1 MKDCQILVKT
11 YFVTGISDA
20 AFRVGQ
26 KTPQILCGI
35 NNVSKRYFGPNEI
48 SRHIRH
54 EVFYDKYS
62 IIRLCMN
69 CNS

>member
-11 YFVTGISDA
+11 YFVTGMTRR
-20 AFRVGQ
+20 F
-26 KTPQILCGI
+26 
-35 NNVSKRYFGPNEI
+35 VSAKRLLRSFAELIIGPHEI